1 MGVLGEYP
9 EYQQLMRDAKEPS
22 EYLDSTKYLIE
33 SMEEYE
39 EFLDHVSR
47 AVHFLTL
54 LLSIK
59 TIQDTI
65 ETIKVFRLLFQ
76 YGIKESIIGIKRM
89 LTLVFSKD

>member
-1 MGVLGEYP
+1 
-9 EYQQLMRDAKEPS
+9 MRDAKEPS

-54 LLSIK
+54 LLSSK
-59 TIQDTI
+59 TI
-65 ETIKVFRLLFQ
+65 
-76 YGIKESIIGIKRM
+76 
-89 LTLVFSKD
+89 